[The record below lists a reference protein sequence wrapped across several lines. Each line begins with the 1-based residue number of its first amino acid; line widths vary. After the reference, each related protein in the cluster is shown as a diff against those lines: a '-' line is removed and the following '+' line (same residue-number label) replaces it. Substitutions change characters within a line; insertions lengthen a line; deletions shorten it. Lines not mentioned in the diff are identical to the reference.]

1 MPAAPTLNPTVA
13 IVPWTDPVIDAV
25 GHDARSPYVER
36 FWLGILGPTA
46 TWLLRRLAIRLEAS
60 PDGFEL
66 DVLTTAAELGLGPKA
81 GPHSPFARTVARCAR
96 FGAVDVVSEGT
107 MRVRRKLP
115 PLTRYQVE
123 RLPSHLQVAHHRW
136 TERVARA
143 HARTVEERREEA
155 RGMALSALAQG
166 ADLEAAEQA
175 LHQHAVHPAL
185 AHEAV
190 AWAQGRVPAMA
201 VPPQADQPPPEAA

>member
-1 MPAAPTLNPTVA
+1 MPAAPTLNPTIT
-13 IVPWTDPVIDAV
+13 IVPWADPVIDAV

-36 FWLGILGPTA
+36 FWLGVLGPTA

-66 DVLTTAAELGLGPKA
+66 DLTTTAAELGLGPKA

-107 MRVRRKLP
+107 IRVRRKLP
-115 PLTRYQVE
+115 PLTRAQVE

-136 TERVARA
+136 TERVAQA

-166 ADLEAAEQA
+166 ASPESAERA
-175 LHQHAVHPAL
+175 LHQRAIHPAL

-190 AWAQGRVPAMA
+190 AWAHARGPAFA
-201 VPPQADQPPPEAA
+201 LRADQPPPEAA